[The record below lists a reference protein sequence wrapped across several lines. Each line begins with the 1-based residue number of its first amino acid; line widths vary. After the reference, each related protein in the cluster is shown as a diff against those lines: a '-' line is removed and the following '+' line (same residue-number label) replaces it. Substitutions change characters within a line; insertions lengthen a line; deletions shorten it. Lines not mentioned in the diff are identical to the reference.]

1 MNSIF
6 ENVATISYLIQK
18 EIKGN
23 SIRTLLVY
31 HLAYVSCVCSGIC
44 AMRIVFACIELVKRL
59 TYLDV
64 TWTVMA

>member
-1 MNSIF
+1 MSSIF
-6 ENVATISYLIQK
+6 ENAGIISYLIQK
-18 EIKGN
+18 EIRGN
-23 SIRTLLVY
+23 SIHTLLVY

-64 TWTVMA
+64 TCTVMT